1 LSPATIFD
9 FSFLNYT
16 QYEPSRVDW
25 GCGNLTYTPNF
36 WTDPDDFRKDL
47 VTISETDY
55 EQENG
60 LRFKVNSPTH
70 EFFGVYK
77 FVITIDS
84 NILSLEKIYNFT
96 VEIRIIPCYVNA
108 IDF

>member
-1 LSPATIFD
+1 MSPANITLENDSTVVDSNSYEPSIFISKYILSPATIFD

-60 LRFKVNSPTH
+60 LRF
-70 EFFGVYK
+70 
-77 FVITIDS
+77 
-84 NILSLEKIYNFT
+84 
-96 VEIRIIPCYVNA
+96 
-108 IDF
+108 